1 MIIIIYERLALRSY
15 DTIHLGI
22 DNQNDLLLTI
32 ACVSKS
38 KGMPQARGNVG
49 YLSKQNKK
57 KAGRART
64 GTRGSALTLGRGG
77 GFRGN

>member
-1 MIIIIYERLALRSY
+1 MRRLLIIIIYERLALRSY

-22 DNQNDLLLTI
+22 DNQYNLLLTV

-49 YLSKQNKK
+49 
-57 KAGRART
+57 
-64 GTRGSALTLGRGG
+64 
-77 GFRGN
+77 